1 VSRSRRKFKIEL
13 NSNQFA
19 NYKKRFGN
27 RKGISNFYLAVGRNP
42 AGNRAQPD
50 QPLLFPSPSFLQG
63 PVASMVR
70 SPAGSPF
77 RACSPV
83 AGSLLF
89 SSHSPLCSPVT
100 DPSASR
106 YRVRHPGEKPDT
118 EFIPARCS
126 STRVHPL
133 SKSVAIRRV
142 CFKLEIELSSSPRP
156 LRVDGFP
163 PINRSFTR
171 RRCIQTLAAIAAR
184 ACTVAPPNQGLRSQS
199 AA

>member
-1 VSRSRRKFKIEL
+1 LSKFKIEL

-19 NYKKRFGN
+19 NYKKDLEIEKEFP
-27 RKGISNFYLAVGRNP
+27 ISIWQWAETRLETE
-42 AGNRAQPD
+42 
-50 QPLLFPSPSFLQG
+50 PSPARPTTPIPLPFPPFPQG

-77 RACSPV
+77 RACSLV
-83 AGSLLF
+83 SGSLLF
-89 SSHSPLCSPVT
+89 SSHSPVAG
-100 DPSASR
+100 PSASR
-106 YRVRHPGEKPDT
+106 YRVGHPEEKPDT

-142 CFKLEIELSSSPRP
+142 CFKLEIELRSSPRP

-163 PINRSFTR
+163 HINRSFTR
-171 RRCIQTLAAIAAR
+171 RHCI
-184 ACTVAPPNQGLRSQS
+184 
-199 AA
+199 